1 MALVVKNNMQATGT
15 LNQLDKNANLMA
27 KDLKKVSS
35 GMKINSAADDASGYS
50 ITDRMDVQTKALYQD
65 NQNTQNGTAML
76 KTASG
81 AIDSTVDILRTM
93 KEKAIDAA
101 NDTNTDADRATIQKQ
116 LNQAIDQIDD
126 NANVTYNGQLL
137 IDGSKNSQVVG
148 LGTYTTF
155 TNTRLSAVDK
165 YSDLDPSTIPLTYVK
180 DAGGDPLYIS
190 KNDTIVVSYII
201 NGENKSATLS
211 AYDENAA
218 NYAAMDEGRIQL
230 GEIRSLK
237 TIFDKDPM
245 KSDLEF
251 RAGDGKITDPDYTY
265 IGKDK
270 SGNAV
275 HTANGETAINIVSR
289 HAGLVGQISGLSI
302 AIMDPEGNVRQ
313 PIDTILNTFTE
324 TIRAENASPD
334 NSVVFQT
341 GTKANQ
347 NVKIGLTDMRSVA
360 LGLKAQ
366 DGSMLN
372 VSTQANANVAIN
384 ALDNALQKALNQQTD
399 VGSVESRLEYTSMN
413 ITTSAEN
420 TTAAMSTIRD
430 ADMAKEMT
438 EYTKHSILT
447 QTAQAMLAQANTNG
461 SSVLSLLKE

>member
-35 GMKINSAADDASGYS
+35 GMKINSAEDDASGYS

-137 IDGSKNSQVVG
+137 IDGTKNSQVVDG
-148 LGTYTTF
+148 GTYSTL
-155 TNTRLSAVDK
+155 TNTRLKPVAGYEGAVVTQ
-165 YSDLDPSTIPLTYVK
+165 LPLTYLQ
-180 DAGGDPLYIS
+180 DSSGQPLYIS
-190 KNDTIVVSYII
+190 KNDRVVVSYIL
-201 NGENKSATLS
+201 NGVTKTATVP

-218 NYAAMDEGRIQL
+218 NMVTGDP
-230 GEIRSLK
+230 GEVI
-237 TIFDKDPM
+237 
-245 KSDLEF
+245 DLETLF
-251 RAGDGKITDPDYTY
+251 REEPMNTDLRFGVDANDPTY
-265 IGKDK
+265 IGVDK

-275 HTANGETAINIVSR
+275 HTLDGETAVNIT
-289 HAGLVGQISGLSI
+289 AKNPGTDGQISGVSL
-302 AIMDPEGNVRQ
+302 AVLDPDGNVRE
-313 PIDTILNTFTE
+313 PIDTIINTFSE
-324 TIRAENASPD
+324 SIRAENSSPD
-334 NSVVFQT
+334 NSIVLQT

-360 LGLKAQ
+360 LGLKANN
-366 DGSMLN
+366 GNTLS
-372 VSTQANANVAIN
+372 VATQANANVAIN

-461 SSVLSLLKE
+461 SAVLSLLRE